1 MADSCAAAGRIPT
14 HVLPLDK
21 SVVGNGHVEIRD
33 VALSHLKS
41 NHLCVECL
49 QEVLKRKLN
58 KLS

>member
-33 VALSHLKS
+33 VALSHLK
-41 NHLCVECL
+41 VIIY
-49 QEVLKRKLN
+49 VLSVCKR
-58 KLS
+58 S